1 MPGFLG
7 KVGGALKQGA
17 KNVAAGKGL
26 AGNKRTALSAFRD
39 WQAKKKEAGGPP
51 SGMIKGGPVAAPQP
65 PQVPSPQS
73 MAPQMTLGGMSPAPA
88 ALPQAQATPAP
99 AVGGLQGSFGQ
110 VLGGRAPQGIG
121 APQLDLRL
129 QRQPMYGSGGGFTG
143 FGGQ

>member
-7 KVGGALKQGA
+7 KVGGAVKQGA

-51 SGMIKGGPVAAPQP
+51 SSMIKGGPVAAPQP

-73 MAPQMTLGGMSPAPA
+73 MAPQISPGGMTPAPA
-88 ALPQAQATPAP
+88 QAPAP
-99 AVGGLQGSFGQ
+99 AVGGLQGGFGQ
-110 VLGGRAPQGIG
+110 VLGGRSPQGIG